1 MILSLATRQP
11 AVPRSFH
18 AHESSTPLRSC
29 AAAAAAPSATRAATM
44 WDRRRNIMRK
54 RWIVLTIV
62 MAVTAAAPAEAQSFE
77 AFEETRWGVH
87 VSLTPEWMASD
98 PFRYLVGADE
108 IVDWRG
114 SDYSIGFVRGR
125 ATGGEWGLS
134 RLRQRVEADSLLC
147 LSAGGVGGECYD
159 PVEAT
164 GDVRLQG
171 FEFHWFTPFAKF
183 AGDRVQLAVNPAAG
197 AGWYDGMVR
206 RPAADAGLAVE
217 AADVLRFRGP
227 DGQEGHHVVDGFAR
241 AVALSVLATNLHRIG
256 LILQKRERKRRRRV
270 A

>member
-1 MILSLATRQP
+1 
-11 AVPRSFH
+11 
-18 AHESSTPLRSC
+18 
-29 AAAAAAPSATRAATM
+29 
-44 WDRRRNIMRK
+44 MRK
-54 RWIVLTIV
+54 RWVVLTIV

-147 LSAGGVGGECYD
+147 LSAGGAGGECYD

-227 DGQEGHHVVDGFAR
+227 DGQEGLPIPMFR
-241 AVALSVLATNLHRIG
+241 IEFAVAGVVAPGLRLIGSGGYGLPGSRRIAVSLSYFPQFGN
-256 LILQKRERKRRRRV
+256 
-270 A
+270 